1 MLKWMPSK
9 FTNSTILRK
18 RPNNMKKPSSTFSH
32 QKRFGQYFSGDK
44 VAALLSL
51 LLPQGLQYCSIIDPM
66 VGNGDLLSAVVAKA
80 TKNVQM
86 LGVEIDE
93 PVAVA
98 CQKRLPQANIICE
111 DAFQSKAVITEKGW
125 DLVITNPPYVR
136 YQLQN
141 DDNSVMPT
149 GNAIRDNLFTLLN
162 QLSYLDA
169 EEKQLLLQITQNYSG
184 LSDMAVPSW
193 ILCASLVKTGGILAM
208 VVPETWLNREYAKP
222 IQYLLLKTFDV
233 LTIARDVNACWFDN
247 ALVRTCLIVA
257 KKKKIVPLSE
267 TSGEKTLFI
276 DLGAGLVGECSLV
289 DNLAWNGLSGE
300 KALIDLLTRTVN
312 AADNDFALES
322 RSTMSL
328 FPQML
333 ASQRIPKW
341 MSSGDFQAQNN
352 ASQLPRELG
361 SILNSVPEQ
370 AYMTL
375 GDFGIHC
382 GQGLRSGANEFFYLE
397 ITGETD
403 DKYSLFTS
411 KWFGRGR
418 TIEVPKKFIIR
429 CVQNRRQVTG
439 LVANPQALETGVLYL
454 QDHIRPQDFNVCTH
468 NAAERY
474 KVLPSALNDY
484 ISTAE
489 KYKNPR
495 GISFREYSAVK
506 PNEKKID
513 SQYERFWYMLPQFAP
528 RHLPNLCITRVSS
541 TAADCVYIPQ
551 SEENPIAVDANFVTL
566 WGSSEETIKICL
578 ALLNSTWSKCYLE
591 LLCTVMGGG
600 ALKIEASHVRQL
612 LFPKLNRRQLQR
624 LSKYGITIAKK
635 QKITPELRNAI
646 DATILESF
654 TDEERLLM
662 QIRALLRK
670 KLNERG
676 AKYEL

>member
-1 MLKWMPSK
+1 
-9 FTNSTILRK
+9 
-18 RPNNMKKPSSTFSH
+18 MKKPSSTFSH

-600 ALKIEASHVRQL
+600 ALKIEANYVRQL
-612 LFPKLNRRQLQR
+612 LFPKLNRRQLQQ
-624 LSKYGITIAKK
+624 LSKYGITIEKK
-635 QKITPELRNAI
+635 QRITPELRNAI

>member
-1 MLKWMPSK
+1 
-9 FTNSTILRK
+9 
-18 RPNNMKKPSSTFSH
+18 MKKPSSTFSH

-578 ALLNSTWSKCYLE
+578 ALLNSTWNKCYLE

>member
-1 MLKWMPSK
+1 
-9 FTNSTILRK
+9 
-18 RPNNMKKPSSTFSH
+18 MKKPSSTFSH

-193 ILCASLVKTGGILAM
+193 ILCASLVKAGGILAM

-257 KKKKIVPLSE
+257 KKKKIVPLSK

-635 QKITPELRNAI
+635 QKITPKLRNAI

>member
-162 QLSYLDA
+162 QLSHLDA

-233 LTIARDVNACWFDN
+233 LTIARDVNACWFDS

-513 SQYERFWYMLPQFAP
+513 SQYERFWYMLPQFSP

>member
-1 MLKWMPSK
+1 M
-9 FTNSTILRK
+9 
-18 RPNNMKKPSSTFSH
+18 
-32 QKRFGQYFSGDK
+32 
-44 VAALLSL
+44 SL

-66 VGNGDLLSAVVAKA
+66 VGKGDLLSAVVAKA

-93 PVAVA
+93 PVAIA
-98 CQKRLPQANIICE
+98 CQNRLPQANIICE

-193 ILCASLVKTGGILAM
+193 ILCASLVKAGGILAM

-267 TSGEKTLFI
+267 TSGEKTLFV
-276 DLGAGLVGECSLV
+276 DLGAGLVGERSLV
-289 DNLAWNGLSGE
+289 DNLTWNGLSGE
-300 KALIDLLTRTVN
+300 KALIDLLTSKVN
-312 AADNDFALES
+312 AADNDFVLES

-352 ASQLPRELG
+352 ASQLPRELD

-375 GDFGIHC
+375 GDLRIHC

-397 ITGETD
+397 IAGEAD

-439 LVANPQALETGVLYL
+439 LVANPQTLETGVLYL

-506 PNEKKID
+506 PNEKKIN
-513 SQYERFWYMLPQFAP
+513 SKYERFWYMLPQLAP

-624 LSKYGITIAKK
+624 LSKYGIAIAKR

-654 TDEERLLM
+654 TDEESLLM

>member
-1 MLKWMPSK
+1 
-9 FTNSTILRK
+9 
-18 RPNNMKKPSSTFSH
+18 MKKPSSTFSH

-333 ASQRIPKW
+333 GSQRIPKW

-646 DATILESF
+646 DTTILESF

>member
-1 MLKWMPSK
+1 M
-9 FTNSTILRK
+9 K
-18 RPNNMKKPSSTFSH
+18 RPGSTFSH

-51 LLPQGLQYCSIIDPM
+51 LLPQELKYDSIIDPM
-66 VGNGDLLSAVVAKA
+66 AGKGDLLNAVVFKA
-80 TKNVQM
+80 TKNADV
-86 LGVEIDE
+86 LGVEIDG
-93 PVAVA
+93 PVAAA

-111 DAFQSKAVITEKGW
+111 DTFQSEAIVTEKGW

-136 YQLQN
+136 YQLQT

-149 GNAIRDNLFTLLN
+149 GNAIRNNLLALLN
-162 QLSYLDA
+162 KLPYLDV
-169 EEKQLLLQITQNYSG
+169 EERKMLLQITKNYSG

-222 IQYLLLKTFDV
+222 IQYLLLKAFDV

-267 TSGEKTLFI
+267 TTGEKTLFI
-276 DLGAGLVGECSLV
+276 DLGAGLVGERSLV
-289 DNLAWNGLSGE
+289 DNLTWNGLSGE
-300 KALIDLLTRTVN
+300 KALIDLLTSKVN

-341 MSSGDFQAQNN
+341 MLSGDFQAQNN
-352 ASQLPRELG
+352 ASQLPRELD

-375 GDFGIHC
+375 GDLGIHC

-397 ITGETD
+397 IAGEAD

-429 CVQNRRQVTG
+429 CVQNRRQVNG
-439 LVANPQALETGVLYL
+439 LVANPQTLEIGVLYL

-474 KVLPSALNDY
+474 KVLPNALNDY

-506 PNEKKID
+506 PNEKKIH

-566 WGSSEETIKICL
+566 WGSSEEIIKICL

-612 LFPKLNRRQLQR
+612 LFPKLNHRQLQR
-624 LSKYGITIAKK
+624 LSKYGITIAKR

-654 TDEERLLM
+654 TDEESLLL

-670 KLNERG
+670 KLIERG

>member
-1 MLKWMPSK
+1 
-9 FTNSTILRK
+9 
-18 RPNNMKKPSSTFSH
+18 MKKPSSTFSH

-51 LLPQGLQYCSIIDPM
+51 LLPQGLQYSSIIDPM

-397 ITGETD
+397 ITDETD

-646 DATILESF
+646 DTTILESF

>member
-1 MLKWMPSK
+1 
-9 FTNSTILRK
+9 
-18 RPNNMKKPSSTFSH
+18 MKKVGNQFSH
-32 QKRFGQYFSGDK
+32 EKRFGQYFSGDK
-44 VAALLSL
+44 VATLLSL
-51 LLPQGLQYCSIIDPM
+51 LLPQGLQYSSIIDPM
-66 VGNGDLLSAVVAKA
+66 AGSGDLLNAVISKA
-80 TKNVQM
+80 TPNARV
-86 LGVEIDE
+86 LGIEIDE
-93 PVAVA
+93 PIATM
-98 CQKRLPQANIICE
+98 CQKRLPQATIICE

-149 GNAIRDNLFTLLN
+149 RNAIRNNLFTLLK
-162 QLSYLDA
+162 QLSNLDA
-169 EEKQLLLQITQNYSG
+169 EEEQLLLQITQNYSG

-193 ILCASLVKTGGILAM
+193 ILCASLVKAGGILAM

-222 IQYLLLKTFDV
+222 IQYLLLKSFDV

-257 KKKKIVPLSE
+257 KKKKIVPLAKISDD
-267 TSGEKTLFI
+267 KTLFI
-276 DLGAGLVGECSLV
+276 DLGAGLVGEHSLV
-289 DNLAWNGLSGE
+289 DNLTWNGLSGE
-300 KALIDLLTRTVN
+300 KALIDLLTSKVN

-333 ASQRIPKW
+333 TSQRIPKW
-341 MSSGDFQAQNN
+341 MLSGDFQSQNKI
-352 ASQLPRELG
+352 SQLPRELD
-361 SILNSVPEQ
+361 SILNSAPEQ
-370 AYMTL
+370 TYMIL
-375 GDFGIHC
+375 SDLGIHC

-397 ITGETD
+397 ITGEVN
-403 DKYSLFTS
+403 DKYSLLTS
-411 KWFGRGR
+411 KWFGSGK
-418 TIEVPKKFIIR
+418 TIEVPQKFVIR
-429 CVQNRRQVTG
+429 CVQNRRQVAG
-439 LVANPQALETGVLYL
+439 IVANPQALETGVLYL

-474 KVLPSALNDY
+474 KVLPNELTDY

-495 GISFREYSAVK
+495 GLPFRKYSAVK

-612 LFPKLNRRQLQR
+612 LFPKLNHRQLQQ
-624 LSKYGITIAKK
+624 LSKYGITIAKR
-635 QKITPELRNAI
+635 QTITPELRNAI

>member
-1 MLKWMPSK
+1 
-9 FTNSTILRK
+9 
-18 RPNNMKKPSSTFSH
+18 MKKPSSTFSH

-93 PVAVA
+93 PVAIA

-541 TAADCVYIPQ
+541 TTADCVYIPQ

>member
-1 MLKWMPSK
+1 
-9 FTNSTILRK
+9 
-18 RPNNMKKPSSTFSH
+18 MKKPSSIFSH

-66 VGNGDLLSAVVAKA
+66 VGKGDLLSAVVAKA

-111 DAFQSKAVITEKGW
+111 DAFQSIAVITEKGW

-193 ILCASLVKTGGILAM
+193 ILCASLVKAGGILAM

-276 DLGAGLVGECSLV
+276 DLGAGLVGERSLV
-289 DNLAWNGLSGE
+289 DNLTWNGLSGE
-300 KALIDLLTRTVN
+300 KALIDLLTSKVN

-352 ASQLPRELG
+352 ASQLPRELD

-375 GDFGIHC
+375 GDLGIHC
-382 GQGLRSGANEFFYLE
+382 GQGLRSGANEFFYLK
-397 ITGETD
+397 IAGEAD

-439 LVANPQALETGVLYL
+439 LVANPQTLETGVLYL

-506 PNEKKID
+506 PNEKKIN

-624 LSKYGITIAKK
+624 LSKYGIAIAKR

-654 TDEERLLM
+654 TDEESLLM

>member
-1 MLKWMPSK
+1 
-9 FTNSTILRK
+9 
-18 RPNNMKKPSSTFSH
+18 
-32 QKRFGQYFSGDK
+32 
-44 VAALLSL
+44 
-51 LLPQGLQYCSIIDPM
+51 
-66 VGNGDLLSAVVAKA
+66 
-80 TKNVQM
+80 
-86 LGVEIDE
+86 
-93 PVAVA
+93 
-98 CQKRLPQANIICE
+98 
-111 DAFQSKAVITEKGW
+111 
-125 DLVITNPPYVR
+125 
-136 YQLQN
+136 
-141 DDNSVMPT
+141 
-149 GNAIRDNLFTLLN
+149 
-162 QLSYLDA
+162 
-169 EEKQLLLQITQNYSG
+169 
-184 LSDMAVPSW
+184 MAVPSW
-193 ILCASLVKTGGILAM
+193 ILCASLVKAGGILAM

-222 IQYLLLKTFDV
+222 IQYLLLKAFDV

-267 TSGEKTLFI
+267 TTGEKTLFI
-276 DLGAGLVGECSLV
+276 DLGAGLVGERSLV
-289 DNLAWNGLSGE
+289 DNLTWNGLSGE
-300 KALIDLLTRTVN
+300 KALIDLLTSKVN

-341 MSSGDFQAQNN
+341 MLSGDFQAQNN
-352 ASQLPRELG
+352 ASQLPRELD

-375 GDFGIHC
+375 GDLGIHC

-397 ITGETD
+397 IAGEAD

-429 CVQNRRQVTG
+429 CVQNRRQVNG
-439 LVANPQALETGVLYL
+439 LVANPQTLEIGVLYL

-474 KVLPSALNDY
+474 KVLPNALNDY

-506 PNEKKID
+506 PNEKKIH

-566 WGSSEETIKICL
+566 WGSSEEIIKICL

-612 LFPKLNRRQLQR
+612 LFPKLNHRQLQR
-624 LSKYGITIAKK
+624 LSKYGITIAKR

-654 TDEERLLM
+654 TDEESLLL

-670 KLNERG
+670 KLIERG

>member
-1 MLKWMPSK
+1 
-9 FTNSTILRK
+9 
-18 RPNNMKKPSSTFSH
+18 MKKPSSTFSH

-439 LVANPQALETGVLYL
+439 LVANPQAQETGVLYL

>member
-1 MLKWMPSK
+1 
-9 FTNSTILRK
+9 
-18 RPNNMKKPSSTFSH
+18 MKKPSSTFSH

>member
-1 MLKWMPSK
+1 
-9 FTNSTILRK
+9 
-18 RPNNMKKPSSTFSH
+18 MKKPSSTFSH

-300 KALIDLLTRTVN
+300 KALIDLLTSKVN
-312 AADNDFALES
+312 AADNDFVLES

>member
-1 MLKWMPSK
+1 
-9 FTNSTILRK
+9 
-18 RPNNMKKPSSTFSH
+18 MKKPSSTFSH

-80 TKNVQM
+80 TQNVQM

-111 DAFQSKAVITEKGW
+111 DAFLSKAVITEKGW

-149 GNAIRDNLFTLLN
+149 GNAIRANLITLLN

-193 ILCASLVKTGGILAM
+193 ILCASLVKAGGILAM

-267 TSGEKTLFI
+267 TSSEKTLLI

-289 DNLAWNGLSGE
+289 DNLTWNGLSGE
-300 KALIDLLTRTVN
+300 RALIDLLTSKVN

-333 ASQRIPKW
+333 VSQRIPKW
-341 MSSGDFQAQNN
+341 MSSGDFQAQNS
-352 ASQLPRELG
+352 ASQLPRELD

-370 AYMTL
+370 AYMIL
-375 GDFGIHC
+375 GDLGIHC
-382 GQGLRSGANEFFYLE
+382 GQGLRSGANEFFYFNIADE
-397 ITGETD
+397 AN

-411 KWFGRGR
+411 KWFGRER

-474 KVLPSALNDY
+474 KVLPSALDDY

-624 LSKYGITIAKK
+624 LSEYGIAIAKR
-635 QKITPELRNAI
+635 QKIAPELRNAI

-662 QIRALLRK
+662 QIKALLRK

>member
-1 MLKWMPSK
+1 
-9 FTNSTILRK
+9 
-18 RPNNMKKPSSTFSH
+18 MKKPSSTFSH

-93 PVAVA
+93 PVAIA

>member
-1 MLKWMPSK
+1 
-9 FTNSTILRK
+9 
-18 RPNNMKKPSSTFSH
+18 MKKPSSTFSH

-233 LTIARDVNACWFDN
+233 LTIARDVNACWFDS

-654 TDEERLLM
+654 TDEESLLM

>member
-1 MLKWMPSK
+1 
-9 FTNSTILRK
+9 
-18 RPNNMKKPSSTFSH
+18 MKKPSSTFSH

-66 VGNGDLLSAVVAKA
+66 VGKGDLLSAVVAKA

-93 PVAVA
+93 PVAIA

-193 ILCASLVKTGGILAM
+193 ILCASLVKAGGILAM

-267 TSGEKTLFI
+267 TSGEKTLFV
-276 DLGAGLVGECSLV
+276 DLGAGLVGERSLV
-289 DNLAWNGLSGE
+289 DNLTWNGLSGE
-300 KALIDLLTRTVN
+300 KALIDLLTSKVN
-312 AADNDFALES
+312 AADNDFVLES

-352 ASQLPRELG
+352 ASQLPRELD

-375 GDFGIHC
+375 GDLRIHC

-397 ITGETD
+397 IAGEAD

-439 LVANPQALETGVLYL
+439 LVANPQTLETGVLYL

-506 PNEKKID
+506 PNEKKIN
-513 SQYERFWYMLPQFAP
+513 SKYERFWYMLPQLAP

-624 LSKYGITIAKK
+624 LSKYGIAIAKR

-654 TDEERLLM
+654 TDEESLLM

>member
-1 MLKWMPSK
+1 
-9 FTNSTILRK
+9 
-18 RPNNMKKPSSTFSH
+18 MKKPSSTFSH

-375 GDFGIHC
+375 GDLGIHC

>member
-1 MLKWMPSK
+1 
-9 FTNSTILRK
+9 
-18 RPNNMKKPSSTFSH
+18 MKKPSSTFSH

-80 TKNVQM
+80 TQNVQM

-111 DAFQSKAVITEKGW
+111 DAFLSKAVITEKGW

-149 GNAIRDNLFTLLN
+149 GNAIRANLITLLN

-193 ILCASLVKTGGILAM
+193 ILCASLVKAGGILAM

-267 TSGEKTLFI
+267 TSSEKTLLI

-289 DNLAWNGLSGE
+289 DNLTWNGLSGE
-300 KALIDLLTRTVN
+300 RALIDLLTSKVN

-333 ASQRIPKW
+333 VSQRIPKW
-341 MSSGDFQAQNN
+341 MSSGDFQAQNS
-352 ASQLPRELG
+352 ASQLPRELD

-370 AYMTL
+370 AYMIL
-375 GDFGIHC
+375 GDLGIHC
-382 GQGLRSGANEFFYLE
+382 GQGLRSGANEFFYFNIADE
-397 ITGETD
+397 AN

-411 KWFGRGR
+411 KWFGRER

-474 KVLPSALNDY
+474 KVLPSALDDY

-624 LSKYGITIAKK
+624 LSEYGIAIAKR
-635 QKITPELRNAI
+635 QKIAPELCNAI

-662 QIRALLRK
+662 QIKALLRK

>member
-1 MLKWMPSK
+1 
-9 FTNSTILRK
+9 
-18 RPNNMKKPSSTFSH
+18 MKKPSSTFSH

-397 ITGETD
+397 ITDETD

>member
-1 MLKWMPSK
+1 
-9 FTNSTILRK
+9 
-18 RPNNMKKPSSTFSH
+18 MKKPSSTFSH

-612 LFPKLNRRQLQR
+612 LFPKLNRRQLQQ
-624 LSKYGITIAKK
+624 LSKYGITIEKK
-635 QKITPELRNAI
+635 QRITPELRNAI

>member
-1 MLKWMPSK
+1 M
-9 FTNSTILRK
+9 
-18 RPNNMKKPSSTFSH
+18 
-32 QKRFGQYFSGDK
+32 
-44 VAALLSL
+44 
-51 LLPQGLQYCSIIDPM
+51 
-66 VGNGDLLSAVVAKA
+66 
-80 TKNVQM
+80 
-86 LGVEIDE
+86 
-93 PVAVA
+93 
-98 CQKRLPQANIICE
+98 
-111 DAFQSKAVITEKGW
+111 
-125 DLVITNPPYVR
+125 VITNPPYVR

-162 QLSYLDA
+162 KLSYLDV
-169 EEKQLLLQITQNYSG
+169 EEKQLLLQITRNYSG

-193 ILCASLVKTGGILAM
+193 ILCASLVKAGGILAM

-222 IQYLLLKTFDV
+222 IQYLLLKAFDV

-267 TSGEKTLFI
+267 TTGEKTLFI
-276 DLGAGLVGECSLV
+276 DLGAGLVGERSLV
-289 DNLAWNGLSGE
+289 DNLTWNGLSGE
-300 KALIDLLTRTVN
+300 KALIDLLTSKVN

-341 MSSGDFQAQNN
+341 MLSGDFQAQNN
-352 ASQLPRELG
+352 ASQLPRELD

-375 GDFGIHC
+375 GDLGIHC

-397 ITGETD
+397 IAGEAD

-429 CVQNRRQVTG
+429 CVQNRRQVNG
-439 LVANPQALETGVLYL
+439 LVANPQTLEIGVLYL

-474 KVLPSALNDY
+474 KVLPNALNDY

-506 PNEKKID
+506 PNEKKIH

-566 WGSSEETIKICL
+566 WGSSEEIIKICL

-612 LFPKLNRRQLQR
+612 LFPKLNHRQLQR
-624 LSKYGITIAKK
+624 LSKYGITIAKR

-654 TDEERLLM
+654 TDEESLLL

-670 KLNERG
+670 KLIERG

>member
-1 MLKWMPSK
+1 
-9 FTNSTILRK
+9 
-18 RPNNMKKPSSTFSH
+18 MKKPSSTFSH

-341 MSSGDFQAQNN
+341 VSSGDFQAQNN

-670 KLNERG
+670 KLSERG

>member
-193 ILCASLVKTGGILAM
+193 VLCASLVKTGGILAM

-375 GDFGIHC
+375 GDFGMHC